1 MLCDLFIMLIQST
14 NFICFHFDSFFT
26 NFTNFYKKSRLLQ
39 VRISDPC
46 LLGIFCIHNKYK
58 RYRVILF
65 VNKIYP
71 SIIFLFVLV
80 SSVAMSG
87 TFVSLAV
94 AQSSIVVTNV
104 TDLTR
109 SDTSNANVDLQ
120 NKTVN
125 YSDQANGYLVY
136 PVAQNENEN
145 KSATLPGVV
154 MIHENKGLND
164 NIKNMANLLARSGYV
179 VLAVDL
185 FKGEVTTDRNRS
197 SELTQ
202 YVRDNQ
208 DMATANLKSAV
219 KYLTS
224 LPNVNPDKIVSIGWC
239 FGGGQSLTLALNS
252 QDHPLAATIIYY
264 GRLVT
269 DTSILANIKWP
280 VLGIFGDQ
288 DTSIPVDSVKAFES
302 ALNANGIANEIHI
315 YKGVGHA
322 FANPSGDNYAPNET
336 KDAWDRTLSFLDKN
350 LNM

>member
-1 MLCDLFIMLIQST
+1 
-14 NFICFHFDSFFT
+14 
-26 NFTNFYKKSRLLQ
+26 
-39 VRISDPC
+39 
-46 LLGIFCIHNKYK
+46 
-58 RYRVILF
+58 
-65 VNKIYP
+65 
-71 SIIFLFVLV
+71 
-80 SSVAMSG
+80 MSG
-87 TFVSLAV
+87 TFVSSV
-94 AQSSIVVTNV
+94 TAQSSNVVTNV

-109 SDTSNANVDLQ
+109 LDISNSDVDLQ
-120 NKTVN
+120 NKTIN
-125 YSDQANGYLVY
+125 YYDQASGYLVY
-136 PVAQNENEN
+136 PIMQNESNSEN
-145 KSATLPGVV
+145 NDTLPGVV

-208 DMATANLKSAV
+208 DMATANLKSAI

-224 LPNVNPDKIVSIGWC
+224 LPNVNPNKIVSLGWC
-239 FGGGQSLTLALNS
+239 FGGGQSLQLALNS
-252 QDHPLAATIIYY
+252 QDHPLSATIIYY

-269 DTSILANIKWP
+269 DNATLSKIKWP

-288 DTSIPVDSVKAFES
+288 DTSIPVDTVKAFES
-302 ALNANGIANEIHI
+302 ALNANNIPNEIRI

-336 KDAWDRTLSFLDKN
+336 KDAWDRTLSFLDKH

>member
-1 MLCDLFIMLIQST
+1 
-14 NFICFHFDSFFT
+14 
-26 NFTNFYKKSRLLQ
+26 
-39 VRISDPC
+39 
-46 LLGIFCIHNKYK
+46 
-58 RYRVILF
+58 
-65 VNKIYP
+65 
-71 SIIFLFVLV
+71 
-80 SSVAMSG
+80 MSG
-87 TFVSLAV
+87 TFVSWV
-94 AQSSIVVTNV
+94 SAQSSSIVTNV

-109 SDTSNANVDLQ
+109 LDTSNANVDLQ
-120 NKTVN
+120 NKSVS
-125 YSDQANGYLVY
+125 YYDQAKGYLVY
-136 PVAQNENEN
+136 PATQNEN
-145 KSATLPGVV
+145 KSKNNSDILPGVV

-208 DMATANLKSAV
+208 DIATANLKSAV

-269 DTSILANIKWP
+269 DNATLSNIKWP

-288 DTSIPVDSVKAFES
+288 DSSIPVDSVKAFES
-302 ALNANGIANEIHI
+302 ALNANGIPNEIHI

-336 KDAWDRTLSFLDKN
+336 KDAWDRTLSFLDKH
-350 LNM
+350 LSM